1 MGTTSASQRS
11 WEGLFYQFPLSQSP
25 QIWESSISSVFS
37 AIFLIVRR
45 AGLSRIRGLWYA
57 RKKITYKVCILGGN
71 PPHLR
76 TGSEKRF
83 LTPSLSYRKVWRE
96 AVIVGEVRA
105 WERGIAKLRLLRQLD
120 KSFFPVSTPKG
131 DSFVEKGSKPFFLYC
146 HLNPDYKHEVIQS
159 HLPPV
164 ELHLGWK
171 FPCIR
176 TIASNF
182 QSMAPA
188 ANLTGGEVKRI
199 TLKIQRQPFQSC
211 KGNITLERL
220 SVTVAPGSPAIG

>member
-1 MGTTSASQRS
+1 MVC
-11 WEGLFYQFPLSQSP
+11 E
-25 QIWESSISSVFS
+25 
-37 AIFLIVRR
+37 
-45 AGLSRIRGLWYA
+45 
-57 RKKITYKVCILGGN
+57 KKITYKVCILGGN

-131 DSFVEKGSKPFFLYC
+131 DSFVEKGSEPFFLYC
-146 HLNPDYKHEVIQS
+146 HLNPDYKQEVIRS
-159 HLPPV
+159 HLPSQWNCIWA
-164 ELHLGWK
+164 GN
-171 FPCIR
+171 FSSPCIR

-188 ANLTGGEVKRI
+188 ANLTGGK
-199 TLKIQRQPFQSC
+199 LK
-211 KGNITLERL
+211 GLH
-220 SVTVAPGSPAIG
+220 

>member
-1 MGTTSASQRS
+1 MVPPPHPPSC
-11 WEGLFYQFPLSQSP
+11 L
-25 QIWESSISSVFS
+25 
-37 AIFLIVRR
+37 
-45 AGLSRIRGLWYA
+45 RIRGLWFA
-57 RKKITYKVCILGGN
+57 RKKIADKVCILGGN

-171 FPCIR
+171 FLKSVHPDDCQQFSIYGTSSKFDR
-176 TIASNF
+176 
-182 QSMAPA
+182 
-188 ANLTGGEVKRI
+188 GEVKRI